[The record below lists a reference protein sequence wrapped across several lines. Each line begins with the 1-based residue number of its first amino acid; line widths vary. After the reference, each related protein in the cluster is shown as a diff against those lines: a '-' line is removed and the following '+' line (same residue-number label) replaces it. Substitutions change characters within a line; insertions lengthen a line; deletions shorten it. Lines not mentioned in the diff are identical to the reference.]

1 MSELSVG
8 AGMGG
13 GRPPFGTE
21 TWLQCGVDGRRCV
34 FIRLLLCGRR
44 CSRHRVTEENKT
56 KVPVLVKLTF

>member
-13 GRPPFGTE
+13 ASSIRTE
-21 TWLQCGVDGRRCV
+21 TWLQCGADGRRRV